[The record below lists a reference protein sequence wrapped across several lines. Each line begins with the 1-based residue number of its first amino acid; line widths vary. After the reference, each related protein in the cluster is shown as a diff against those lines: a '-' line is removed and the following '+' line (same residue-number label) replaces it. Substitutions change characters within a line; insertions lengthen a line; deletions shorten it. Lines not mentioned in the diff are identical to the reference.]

1 MKTALGSNPVRLY
14 PFGEAPQDV
23 QKPYAV
29 WQTIGGAPESYLG
42 DRPDIDQFSLQ
53 IDIYAASATAARS
66 AAMSLRDAIEPNAYV
81 TRWGGESRDPETKNY
96 RVSFD
101 VDWWTPR

>member
-1 MKTALGSNPVRLY
+1 M
-14 PFGEAPQDV
+14 
-23 QKPYAV
+23 
-29 WQTIGGAPESYLG
+29 
-42 DRPDIDQFSLQ
+42 Q
-53 IDIYAASATAARS
+53 IDIYADSAASARTAAKT
-66 AAMSLRDAIEPNAYV
+66 LRDAIEPHAHI